1 MKKLVF
7 GFAVV
12 LCASSAALA
21 ETKTESIKV
30 SGWKCDDCP
39 GKTEAKVKKVKG
51 VESATANRKKG
62 ELLVKYDD
70 TKTNQAALE
79 KAVADS
85 GFTVAK

>member
-1 MKKLVF
+1 MKKALF
-7 GFAVV
+7 GFAVL
-12 LCASSAALA
+12 LCASGAALG

-51 VESATANRKKG
+51 VQSATANREKG

-70 TKTNQAALE
+70 TKANRAALE

-85 GFTVAK
+85 GFQVEK

>member
-7 GFAVV
+7 GFAIV

-30 SGWKCDDCP
+30 SGWHCDDCP

-51 VESATANRKKG
+51 VESATANRQTG

-70 TKTNQAALE
+70 SKANRSALE

-85 GFTVAK
+85 GFKVEK